1 MRRWTATMAVA
12 LTASVVVTGLGATAD
27 AQTAPVSPADALR
40 LQLVENR
47 GVTMSEVTTWWR
59 SGEKN
64 SYRKKTF
71 ADFDGGTVA
80 ATDVRD
86 VNEPNDSSSPYRYLT
101 FKGQTYGQGGH
112 WIVPEGKTWVLIFE
126 DEETRPFLESGGI
139 DLANPAALK
148 AVLATTETKRPGGVY
163 DGTRTTIHQ
172 GTITFAEL
180 YKVSP
185 AFRDQH
191 DGKPTGKYAKIKLSW
206 QLWLGGDHLVR
217 RVRTSWTEW
226 VDKVDSVSIS
236 DFNVVDA
243 RLTGW
248 GAETD
253 IVLPSADEAA
263 GKDDWRNPPEKLSI
277 S

>member
-86 VNEPNDSSSPYRYLT
+86 VNEPDDPSSPYRYLT

-112 WIVPEGKTWVLIFE
+112 SIVPEGKTWVLIFE

-206 QLWLGGDHLVR
+206 RLWLGGDHLVR
-217 RVRTSWTEW
+217 RSGPPGPNGSTRSTVSASRISMSSTLALPVGAPRPTSRSLPPTKRRGRT
-226 VDKVDSVSIS
+226 
-236 DFNVVDA
+236 
-243 RLTGW
+243 TG
-248 GAETD
+248 G
-253 IVLPSADEAA
+253 
-263 GKDDWRNPPEKLSI
+263 NPPEKLSI

>member
-185 AFRDQH
+185 RSAINTTGSPPGSTRRSSSPGSSGSVGTIWCADPDLLDRMGRQGRQCQH
-191 DGKPTGKYAKIKLSW
+191 
-206 QLWLGGDHLVR
+206 LGFQCR
-217 RVRTSWTEW
+217 RRSPY
-226 VDKVDSVSIS
+226 
-236 DFNVVDA
+236 
-243 RLTGW
+243 RLG
-248 GAETD
+248 
-253 IVLPSADEAA
+253 
-263 GKDDWRNPPEKLSI
+263 R
-277 S
+277 